1 MPNQHLLRRGRYSQ
15 INGIYHLT
23 SATFKRHPTFTDHR
37 LAMTA
42 CRCFTN
48 PALNKT
54 SELLC
59 WVLMPDHVHWLVKIG
74 EGDTVTAWVKRIKAV
89 SSREV
94 NRVRGQHS
102 ALWQPAFFDRALRQE
117 DDLLTMARYIVANP
131 LRAGLVRRVGDYPYW
146 NAVWI

>member
-102 ALWQPAFFDRALRQE
+102 ALWQRLFL
-117 DDLLTMARYIVANP
+117 IV
-131 LRAGLVRRVGDYPYW
+131 LCDKKTIY
-146 NAVWI
+146 